1 MSVTLDSRGTRFF
14 FLVWLLTLL
23 TPAALPL
30 PLRAETI
37 QLGDSHLWSKRFG
50 STSFDQGYGV
60 AVDDSGN
67 VVVTGSFNGTVN
79 FGGGGLNSAGSFD
92 IFVAKFSGADGSH
105 LWSKRFGSTYEDEGL
120 GVAVDGSGNVV
131 VTGYF
136 WGTVD
141 FGGGELTSAGS
152 SDDIFVVK
160 LGAFARRRGQLISD

>member
-50 STSFDQGYGV
+50 ST
-60 AVDDSGN
+60 
-67 VVVTGSFNGTVN
+67 
-79 FGGGGLNSAGSFD
+79 
-92 IFVAKFSGADGSH
+92 
-105 LWSKRFGSTYEDEGL
+105 YEDEGL

-136 WGTVD
+136 NGTVD
-141 FGGGELTSAGS
+141 FGGGGLTSAGN
-152 SDDIFVVK
+152 DDIFVVK

>member
-92 IFVAKFSGADGSH
+92 IFVAKFSGAEGSH
-105 LWSKRFGSTYEDEGL
+105 LWSKRFGSTSDDWGR
-120 GVAVDGSGNVV
+120 GVAVDGSGNAV
-131 VTGYF
+131 VTGSF
-136 WGTVD
+136 LGTVD
-141 FGGGELTSAGS
+141 FGGGGLS
-152 SDDIFVVK
+152 SGGGYYDLFVAK
-160 LGAFARRRGQLISD
+160 FSGARRRGQLISD